1 MPQITELVLGRCL
14 KVSSVQSLSC
24 VRLFAT
30 PCSTPGF
37 PVHQQLPEFTQTY
50 IHSVHDAIQPSHPL
64 STPSSSA
71 FNLFQASRPFLM
83 SQLFS
88 SHVQSFGKALKLI
101 IRQKENYPRRKSD
114 TAVRAKS
121 SKECLKQ
128 KGKGNEKCKE
138 IEKK

>member
-1 MPQITELVLGRCL
+1 M
-14 KVSSVQSLSC
+14 
-24 VRLFAT
+24 
-30 PCSTPGF
+30 PGF
-37 PVHQQLPEFTQTY
+37 PVLHHLLEFAQTHV
-50 IHSVHDAIQPSHPL
+50 HSVRDAIQPSHPL